1 MSTLTFSITPEQDGR
16 RLSRLLRTDCRCS
29 ARLVKQLK
37 YLPDGILLDGA
48 RAFLDQRVSAGQ
60 RLILHL
66 PPDPPSDIVPCEG
79 PLDILYEDE
88 HLLVVN
94 KPPYVPVHPGPGHHE
109 DTLGNFLTW
118 HYLQNGTPH
127 TYRPVNRLDRST
139 SGLMCVAKDGYTQE
153 LLKLQL
159 HTQTFSRIYAA
170 CCHCFVPLV
179 RHFVNT
185 PIARQKDSVLKRE
198 IRPDGAPALTYFQV
212 LERRGDRALLAL
224 RLATGRTHQ
233 IRVHMASIGW
243 PLLGDFLYGQEE
255 PDVIGRTALHSWH
268 LSFLHP
274 VTGGKL
280 EFTTPPPAD
289 FTALFPHYRYP
300 DPATLDFGKDT
311 SC

>member
-60 RLILHL
+60 RLILRL

-179 RHFVNT
+179 QHFVNT

-224 RLATGRTHQ
+224 KLATGRTHQ
-233 IRVHMASIGW
+233 IRVHMAYIGH
-243 PLLGDFLYGQEE
+243 PVLGD
-255 PDVIGRTALHSWH
+255 
-268 LSFLHP
+268 P
-274 VTGGKL
+274 VYGGKRKENFGL
-280 EFTTPPPAD
+280 TGQCLHARKLAFQHPRTGERMEVECP
-289 FTALFPHYRYP
+289 LP
-300 DPATLDFGKDT
+300 DYFQEVLRKL
-311 SC
+311 SIRK